1 MSYRVFIAVAVLF
14 LIDLY
19 VFQGVKILMQSR
31 TENTQRIISI
41 VYWSFTVLCLSII
54 LLGSIID
61 FHSWPKTIRT
71 YSFAL
76 VVIHYFSKIFV
87 VVFLLLDDV
96 LRLFRWIYEYAQ
108 LHFFS
113 SQSKPTSEAIR
124 VSRIKFFSQLG
135 FLVGSIPFISL
146 IYGMIGSAFD
156 FRVRKVKINFANL
169 PDAFNGLKIVQVSDI
184 HSGSYIGTNHLQRA
198 IDLVMEQKADIIF
211 FTGDL
216 VNDIATEAEEFADE
230 FMQLKAPLGVYS
242 ILGNH
247 DYGDYYG
254 RWNSPQEKHDNLE
267 RLKAFQKNLGWKLLL
282 NEHTYIQKGND
293 EIALIGIEYLSGNH
307 SFSKQAYGNM
317 KEATTGLKEVPFKI
331 LLSHDPSHWNAEV
344 TSKYKDID
352 LALAGHTH
360 GAQFGV
366 EIPGLRWSPA
376 QYFYKQWAGLYKEGK
391 QYIYV
396 NRGLGFIGYP
406 GRVGILPEITVI
418 ELNKA

>member
-1 MSYRVFIAVAVLF
+1 MSYRVLIAVAILF

-19 VFQGVKILMQSR
+19 VFQGVKVLIQSR
-31 TENTQRIISI
+31 TESTQRVISI
-41 VYWSFTVLCLSII
+41 IYWSFAVLCLSII
-54 LLGSIID
+54 LLGFITD
-61 FHSWPKTIRT
+61 FHTWPKTIRT

-87 VVFLLLDDV
+87 VVFLLLDDT
-96 LRLFRWIYEYAQ
+96 LRLFRWIYEFVHQ
-108 LHFFS
+108 HFFS
-113 SQSKPTSEAIR
+113 NGVKQPRETIR

-135 FLVGSIPFISL
+135 FIIGSVPFIAL

-156 FRVRKVKINFANL
+156 FRVRKVRLKFANL
-169 PDAFNGLKIVQVSDI
+169 PDAFNGLKIAQVSDI
-184 HSGSYIGTNHLQRA
+184 HSGSYVGTGHLQKA
-198 IDLVMEQKADIIF
+198 VDLLMEQKADIIF

-216 VNDIATEAEEFADE
+216 VNDTATEVDE
-230 FMQLKAPLGVYS
+230 FVPEFKQIQAPLGVYS

-247 DYGDYYG
+247 DYGDYKT
-254 RWNSPQEKHDNLE
+254 WNSPEEKAENLE
-267 RLKAFQKNLGWKLLL
+267 RLKTFQKDFGWKLML
-282 NEHTYIQKGND
+282 NEHTYIKKGND

-307 SFSKQAYGNM
+307 RFAHQAHGNM
-317 KEATTGLKEVPFKI
+317 KQATANLKEVPFKI

-344 TSKYKDID
+344 TTKYTDID
-352 LALAGHTH
+352 LTLAGHTH

-376 QYFYKQWAGLYKEGK
+376 QYFYKQWAGLYNQGR

-418 ELNKA
+418 ELYKA